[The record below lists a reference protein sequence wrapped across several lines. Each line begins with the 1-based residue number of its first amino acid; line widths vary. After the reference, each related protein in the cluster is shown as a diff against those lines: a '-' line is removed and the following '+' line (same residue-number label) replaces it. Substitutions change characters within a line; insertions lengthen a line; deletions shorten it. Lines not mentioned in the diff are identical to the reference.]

1 MWNMYDELYIGIPSG
16 ILVEGCV
23 VGKLWTTVRA
33 NGNIGVART
42 LGETDGDLNALGQ
55 SMIGQPLREVAN
67 WLKWD
72 NLVLASI
79 GVAALNA
86 FYNVAQR
93 VEALDAPPAFQGE
106 LCGKKV
112 AIIGELPNL
121 EAGLKDCAD
130 LTVLP
135 LPCCSK
141 CIGDEYDAAMAGDF
155 VFISGDALTNQT
167 LPALLA
173 KVGADTKVSLAGIS
187 VPAAPVL
194 FAFGNPIHNL
204 SGVYSRFDTP
214 VESAA
219 KLDLK
224 DLAPGTL
231 PFSVNPRKVQR
242 LHESAEVSRYVG
254 SPYKASVFN
263 CAFNPW
269 EGKDYDKSTW
279 SPLFK
284 G

>member
-1 MWNMYDELYIGIPSG
+1 MWNLYDELYIGIPSG

-33 NGNIGVART
+33 NGKIGVART
-42 LGETDGDLNALGQ
+42 LGDTSGDMNALAQ

-67 WLKWD
+67 WMLWND
-72 NLVLASI
+72 LVRASV

-86 FYNVAQR
+86 FYNYAER
-93 VEALDAPPAFQGE
+93 VEELNAPPAFQDQ

-130 LTVLP
+130 LTVLE

-141 CIGDEYDAAMAGDF
+141 CIGAEYDAALTGDF

-173 KVGADTKVSLAGIS
+173 KVGADTKVSLAGVS

-204 SGVYSRFDTP
+204 SGVYSRFDTT
-214 VESAA
+214 VEAAA

-231 PFSVNPRKVQR
+231 TFSVNPVKPLY
-242 LHESAEVSRYVG
+242 LHESAEVTRYVG

-269 EGKDYDKSTW
+269 EGKDYDKNTW

>member
-1 MWNMYDELYIGIPSG
+1 MWNLYDELYIGIPSG

-42 LGETDGDLNALGQ
+42 LGDTSGDLNALSQ
-55 SMIGQPLREVAN
+55 AAIGQPLREVAN
-67 WLKWD
+67 VLKWK
-72 NLVLASI
+72 NLVRASI

-86 FYNVAQR
+86 FYNSAAHL
-93 VEALDAPPAFQGE
+93 ESLNAPPAFQDE
-106 LCGKKV
+106 LGGKKV

-121 EAGLKDCAD
+121 EAGLKDCCA

-135 LPCCSK
+135 LPESRK
-141 CIGDEYDAAMAGDF
+141 LGSTYDAALAGDF

-173 KVGADTKVSLAGIS
+173 KVGADTKVSLAGVS

-194 FAFGNPIHNL
+194 FAFDNPIHNL
-204 SGVYSRFDTP
+204 SGLCARFDTT
-214 VESAA
+214 VEGAA
-219 KLDLK
+219 MHDIP
-224 DLAPGTL
+224 DLAPGTV
-231 PFSVNPRKVQR
+231 PFSVNPWKPRY
-242 LHESAEVSRYVG
+242 LHESPEVSRYKA
-254 SPYKASVFN
+254 SPYRASVFN

-269 EGKDYDKSTW
+269 EGQDYDRNTW